1 MLRVV
6 LRATTSLALVA
17 RALGSALVL
26 ACAAAEPTSS
36 PPPSSAPP
44 ADALPGGWRTI
55 SDSGRL
61 AGQLAPESGA
71 VAIGRFQS
79 WILELRAAT
88 GAPVTSAAI
97 AIAGGMPGHGH
108 GLPTQPQVT
117 EEMGSGRY
125 RIEGVKLN
133 MVGAW
138 VIEVFVQT
146 AAGRDRLRF
155 DLAID
160 Y

>member
-1 MLRVV
+1 MISRTSCAGGAAPFASSRLAGFTRP
-6 LRATTSLALVA
+6 TTLLLCAAV
-17 RALGSALVL
+17 GL
-26 ACAAAEPTSS
+26 ACA
-36 PPPSSAPP
+36 SAPP
-44 ADALPGGWRTI
+44 TGERPGWTAR

-61 AGQLAPESGA
+61 TGRLAPESGA
-71 VAIGRFQS
+71 VELGKFQT
-79 WILELRAAT
+79 WILELRQTGGDAVT
-88 GAPVTSAAI
+88 GAAV

-108 GLPTQPQVT
+108 GLPSQPQVT
-117 EEMGSGRY
+117 EEIGSGRY

-138 VIEVFVQT
+138 VIEVFVET
-146 AAGRDRLRF
+146 SAGRDRLRF

>member
-1 MLRVV
+1 MRLR
-6 LRATTSLALVA
+6 LSRPTTFLLCA
-17 RALGSALVL
+17 ALVL
-26 ACAAAEPTSS
+26 ACTT
-36 PPPSSAPP
+36 APP
-44 ADALPGGWRTI
+44 TEEPPGWTAR
-55 SDSGRL
+55 SDGGRL
-61 AGQLAPESGA
+61 AGRLAPESGA
-71 VAIGRFQS
+71 VEIGKFQT
-79 WILELRAAT
+79 WTLELRAA
-88 GAPVTSAAI
+88 GGVPVTGAAI

-117 EEMGSGRY
+117 EEIGSGRY

-146 AAGRDRLRF
+146 TAGRDRLRF

>member
-1 MLRVV
+1 MPAVGGMRRRLGLR
-6 LRATTSLALVA
+6 LSRPTSFCLFAAL
-17 RALGSALVL
+17 SL
-26 ACAAAEPTSS
+26 ACASEPAAEERSGWSATS
-36 PPPSSAPP
+36 
-44 ADALPGGWRTI
+44 DT
-55 SDSGRL
+55 GRL
-61 AGQLAPESGA
+61 TGGSHPSRARSQ
-71 VAIGRFQS
+71 IGEFQT
-79 WILELRAAT
+79 WILELRTAGGVPVT
-88 GAPVTSAAI
+88 GAEI

-133 MVGAW
+133 MAGAW

-146 AAGRDRLRF
+146 SAGRDRLRF